1 VQLVLA
7 LALAPLLVGLVRRVK
22 ARVAGR
28 RGPPLWQAYADLWK
42 LAHKGAVYGHATT
55 WVFRA
60 GPVVALGCLLVA
72 LAALPAGGV
81 SGVVAFRGDLVLVAG
96 LLALARFSLLL
107 AALDTGSAFEGMGA
121 SREAWFGALAEPALL
136 LCLAALAAASGATSL
151 AEIHAAL
158 GPSAWASAGGTLA
171 LACTAL
177 FGVLLVENARIPF
190 DDPTTHLE
198 LTMVHEVMVLD
209 HGGPDLALVEWGSAL
224 RLWIFAS
231 LLAGA
236 LVPIRTGEPLVDA
249 AVHVAGIAAVGGA
262 VGLVESTLARLRLLR
277 VPQLLI
283 GLGVLALLA
292 VLIAPGAEALR

>member
-1 VQLVLA
+1 MQLVLG
-7 LALAPLLVGLVRRVK
+7 LALSPLLVGLVRRVK
-22 ARVAGR
+22 AWVGGR
-28 RGPPLWQAYADLWK
+28 RGPPLVQGYADLCK
-42 LAHKGAVYGHATT
+42 LAHKGAVYGHTTT

-60 GPVVALGCLLVA
+60 GPVVSLACVGVA
-72 LAALPAGGV
+72 LAALPVAGSPGV
-81 SGVVAFRGDLVLVAG
+81 LGFRGDLVLVAG
-96 LLALARFSLLL
+96 LLALARFALVL

-121 SREAWFGALAEPALL
+121 SREAWFGALAEPTLL
-136 LCLAALAAASGATSL
+136 LCLASLARASGGTSL

-158 GPSAWASAGGTLA
+158 GPSAWASSGGTLA

-177 FGVLLVENARIPF
+177 FGVLLAETGRIPF
-190 DDPTTHLE
+190 DDPATHLE

-236 LVPIRTGEPLVDA
+236 LVPIRTGEPLVDGA
-249 AVHVAGIAAVGGA
+249 AHLAGIAIVGGA
-262 VGLVESTLARLRLLR
+262 VGLVESTLARLRLVR

-292 VLIAPGAEALR
+292 VLMAPGSEALR